1 LNLLR
6 QLLHRGCTHRF
17 SWPRIDQNGHHYQI
31 CLSCGAAYEY
41 DWKEMRRSKK
51 LLAQS
56 VQHAEMF
63 SQTAYLRDSHGFAS
77 SK

>member
-1 LNLLR
+1 MSILK
-6 QLLHRGCTHRF
+6 QLLNRGCTHRF
-17 SWPRIDQNGHHYQI
+17 AWPRVDATGQHYQI
-31 CLSCGAAYEY
+31 CLSCGTAYEY
-41 DWKEMRRSKK
+41 DWKKMQRSTK

-63 SQTAYLRDSHGFAS
+63 TRAAFLKTPQGFV

>member
-1 LNLLR
+1 MNLLK
-6 QLLHRGCTHRF
+6 QLLNRGCTHRF
-17 SWPRIDQNGHHYQI
+17 SWPRISESGNHYQI

-41 DWKEMRRSKK
+41 DWKAMKRSTK

-63 SQTAYLRDSHGFAS
+63 TRTYLRDSQGYVP